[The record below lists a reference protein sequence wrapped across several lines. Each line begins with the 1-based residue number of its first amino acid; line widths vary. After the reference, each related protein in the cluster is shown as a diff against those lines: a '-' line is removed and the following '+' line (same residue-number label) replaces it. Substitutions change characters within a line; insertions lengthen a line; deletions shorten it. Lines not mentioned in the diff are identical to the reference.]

1 MFSALKYNKDIK
13 IATSGKDDENQKL
26 DEHSREFDKKE
37 VLTLEDNIHV
47 AIGYGLANC
56 IMIEGED
63 GVVIIDT
70 MESPHAARDVLEDFR
85 KITNKPIV
93 GIILTHFHADH
104 TNGIS
109 VFLED
114 CEDPDHVEV
123 ISHSS
128 LPHYLGQVFNVRS
141 QITFKRAV
149 RQFGTEIPREALKN
163 AGIGLNLKLVR
174 TRRMIL
180 Q

>member
-1 MFSALKYNKDIK
+1 M
-13 IATSGKDDENQKL
+13 T
-26 DEHSREFDKKE
+26 EHSGEFDKKE
-37 VLTLEDNIHV
+37 VLTLLNNIYV

-63 GVVIIDT
+63 GIIIIDT
-70 MESPHAARDVLEDFR
+70 MESHQAAQDVLADFR
-85 KITNKPIV
+85 KITKKPIV

-114 CEDPDHVEV
+114 CEDLEKVE
-123 ISHSS
+123 IICHES
-128 LPHYLGQVFNVRS
+128 LPHYLSQVLNVRGQVTY
-141 QITFKRAV
+141 QRAV

-163 AGIGLNLKLVR
+163 AGIGLNLKSVYSS
-174 TRRMIL
+174 TKIHS
-180 Q
+180 

>member
-1 MFSALKYNKDIK
+1 MTD
-13 IATSGKDDENQKL
+13 
-26 DEHSREFDKKE
+26 HSQEFDKKE
-37 VLTLEDNIHV
+37 VLTLLDNIYV

-63 GVVIIDT
+63 GIIIIDT
-70 MESPHAARDVLEDFR
+70 MESPQAAEEVLAEFR
-85 KITNKPIV
+85 KITKKPIV

-114 CEDPDHVEV
+114 CEDPDQVEV
-123 ISHSS
+123 VSHQT
-128 LPHYLGQVFNVRS
+128 LPQYLNQVFNVRS

-163 AGIGLNLKLVR
+163 AGIGLNLKFGL
-174 TRRMIL
+174 I
-180 Q
+180 